1 LEECRERSD
10 WRLLNPLKL
19 SVLDLVPIFEDAEPI
34 TALQQSVRLAQTAEN
49 LGYTRYW
56 VTEHH
61 DMEKLASAAPEVLLA
76 HIGAVTRH
84 IRIGSGAVLLPH
96 YKPIKVAEV
105 FHLLATLYPGRID
118 LGVGRAPGGSAEVV
132 TALNDNFLEQIR
144 RMPESLQALSELLT
158 HQYQVENKT
167 VIARP
172 IPPEAPELWLLGT
185 NKKSANYAA
194 QFGAGYAFGQ
204 FMSDQDALEMLTAYR
219 QAFQPSMLGQAS
231 KVIVAVGAVCA
242 ETEDEARRLAKA
254 GGLLFNPDGSNEAED
269 QTMQSNRILIGD
281 PQQMKEQLLRLQKR
295 FDADEFMIVTMTAD
309 YEARIR
315 SYEYIADMMLGER

>member
-1 LEECRERSD
+1 
-10 WRLLNPLKL
+10 LNPLKL
-19 SVLDLVPIFEDAEPI
+19 SVLDLVPIFKNADPF

-49 LGYTRYW
+49 RGYTRYW

-61 DMEKLASAAPEVLLA
+61 DMEKLASATPEVLLA

-96 YKPIKVAEV
+96 YKPIKVAES

-158 HQYQVENKT
+158 HQFQVENKT

-204 FMSDQDALEMLTAYR
+204 FMSDQDALEMLTVYR
-219 QAFQPSMLGQAS
+219 QAFQPSSLGQDP

-242 ETEDEARRLAKA
+242 ETEDEARRLAMA
-254 GGLLFNPDGSNEAED
+254 GGLLFNLGGSSEAED
-269 QTMQSNRILIGD
+269 KTDSNRMLIGD

-295 FDADEFMIVTMTAD
+295 FDADEFMIVTLTED

-315 SYEYIADMMLGER
+315 SYEYIADILLGDRRNSIGG